1 MEIHQLRYF
10 CAVARIGNFTRA
22 AQQERVAQPSLSQQI
37 RKMEDE
43 LGAKLFDRL
52 GRKVRLTP
60 FGQKFLPRAQTIL
73 RELGEAASEIRD
85 MTAVETGTISLG
97 SIPTIAPYFLPSR
110 LGSFVAKHPRVQL
123 RVVEEITPLLLSQL
137 QEGRIDVALAALPV
151 AGPEFATREIL
162 SEPFYLAIP
171 EAHRLARAKS
181 IALKHIE
188 ADPFLLLKEGHCFR
202 ESVVAACQ
210 RSRLKLNVVFETGQF
225 ATILGMVSAG
235 MGISVVPEMAIEAAS
250 GCRFVPL
257 VDEGAV
263 RRIGLIWLR
272 SHFQTRAETALI
284 EHLCRSVMKR
294 RGIKV

>member
-43 LGAKLFDRL
+43 LGARLFDRL